1 MIDTLQIA
9 DQLAEGGVFT
19 RDQAERL
26 ARVSVRTAGEALV
39 TKADLSATESALK
52 ADLSGTESALR
63 GEISALRGDL
73 GATESALR
81 GEIGAL
87 KVDLRATEA
96 AIRSDMA
103 LMESRL
109 ETVLER
115 GQKRLV
121 MWFAGIMVMHAT
133 AVIGLTVGLIKLL

>member
-1 MIDTLQIA
+1 
-9 DQLAEGGVFT
+9 
-19 RDQAERL
+19 
-26 ARVSVRTAGEALV
+26 V
-39 TKADLSATESALK
+39 TKAELS
-52 ADLSGTESALR
+52 
-63 GEISALRGDL
+63 
-73 GATESALR
+73 ATESALR

-87 KVDLRATEA
+87 RVDLRATEA
-96 AIRSDMA
+96 AIRSEMA

>member
-39 TKADLSATESALK
+39 TKADLSATESALR
-52 ADLSGTESALR
+52 ADLSATESALR